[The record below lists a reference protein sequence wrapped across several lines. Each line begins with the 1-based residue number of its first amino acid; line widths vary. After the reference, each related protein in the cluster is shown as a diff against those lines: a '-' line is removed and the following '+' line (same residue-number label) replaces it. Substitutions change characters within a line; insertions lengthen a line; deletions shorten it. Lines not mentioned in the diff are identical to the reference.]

1 MHIAIVAVLN
11 EVRMFGEGVIFAMFE
26 NENSAF
32 AQTIFCK
39 NAVGNSGDFW
49 HLVRRI
55 GKNQVEHFVV
65 YIEKT
70 EHIAAVDTQV
80 VDFEV
85 GSRFFDEGDVP
96 FAHLHATHM
105 QAAARHA
112 LETDASRAR
121 KEIERGGAVEVDV
134 ARKHIE
140 KALFGKIGRWARR
153 DVAWRREMSTAK
165 FSTYN
170 PHISDFKFQISP
182 DFCYARQ
189 NKRV

>member
-11 EVRMFGEGVIFAMFE
+11 KVRVFGERIVFAMFK

-39 NAVGNSGDFW
+39 NAVGNGGDFG
-49 HLVRRI
+49 HLVWWI

-65 YIEKT
+65 HIEKA
-70 EHIAAVDTQV
+70 EHIAAIDAQV

-105 QAAARHA
+105 QAAARHT
-112 LETDASRAR
+112 LETDTSRAR
-121 KEIERGGAVEVDV
+121 KKIERGGAVEVDV
-134 ARKHIE
+134 AREHIE
-140 KALFGKIGRWARR
+140 KALFGEIGRWARR

-165 FSTYN
+165 FSRNYSHFRLSVSTT
-170 PHISDFKFQISP
+170 
-182 DFCYARQ
+182 FCS
-189 NKRV
+189 

>member
-1 MHIAIVAVLN
+1 MHIAIVAVFD
-11 EVRMFGEGVIFAMFE
+11 EVRVFGERVVFAMFE
-26 NENSAF
+26 NKNSAF

-39 NAVGNSGDFW
+39 NAVGNGGNFG
-49 HLVRRI
+49 HLIRRI

-65 YIEKT
+65 YIEKA
-70 EHIAAVDTQV
+70 EHIAAIDAQV

-85 GSRFFDEGDVP
+85 GSRFFDKGDVP

-121 KEIERGGAVEVDV
+121 KKVERGGVVEVDV

-153 DVAWRREMSTAK
+153 DVAWRREVSTAK
-165 FSTYN
+165 FPRNN
-170 PHISDFKFQISP
+170 PHISDFT
-182 DFCYARQ
+182 
-189 NKRV
+189 

>member
-1 MHIAIVAVLN
+1 MHIAIVAVLD
-11 EVRMFGEGVIFAMFE
+11 EVWVFSERVIFAMFE

-39 NAVGNSGDFW
+39 NAIWNSGDFG
-49 HLVRRI
+49 HLVWRI
-55 GKNQVEHFVV
+55 GKNQIEHFVV
-65 YIEKT
+65 YIEKA
-70 EHIAAVDTQV
+70 EHIAAIDAQV

-96 FAHLHATHM
+96 FAHLHTAHM

-121 KEIERGGAVEVDV
+121 KKIECGGAIEIDV

-140 KALFGKIGRWARR
+140 KALFGEIGRWARR
-153 DVAWRREMSTAK
+153 DIAWRREVSTAK
-165 FSTYN
+165 FSTNYS
-170 PHISDFKFQISP
+170 HFKFQISL